1 LLSRTPFD
9 SAYCSH
15 LELIR
20 PNERFSRAF
29 AIFRATIRQIIKTV
43 NPATNAILVFITT
56 PMLSN
61 VKAQAHIE
69 VKPLTLAL
77 NLSIFLRKVRSCN
90 PTKHRTLQRH
100 YFLMLCLKLGRKK
113 VPYVAVKSPMATY
126 LRINYASGYR

>member
-1 LLSRTPFD
+1 
-9 SAYCSH
+9 
-15 LELIR
+15 
-20 PNERFSRAF
+20 
-29 AIFRATIRQIIKTV
+29 
-43 NPATNAILVFITT
+43 
-56 PMLSN
+56 MLSN

-90 PTKHRTLQRH
+90 PTKHRNVTATLLFNVVFKTRA
-100 YFLMLCLKLGRKK
+100 KEE